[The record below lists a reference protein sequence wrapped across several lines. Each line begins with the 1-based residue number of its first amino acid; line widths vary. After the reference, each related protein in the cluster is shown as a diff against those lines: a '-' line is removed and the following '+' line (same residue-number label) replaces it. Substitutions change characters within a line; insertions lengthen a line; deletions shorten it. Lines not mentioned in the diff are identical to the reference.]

1 MKNNRKRFLSLLLV
15 LVMVIALMP
24 AAHVHAASQVAA
36 AAATDLGL
44 ANVGDSAKFVIV
56 SAVSPSL
63 EMVANVGTNGSG
75 QTGFELAFEE
85 HLHGI
90 DGTRVDIVNKD
101 GAIINQYYAKE
112 KDAYG
117 NIKDKAPV
125 AGNNVET
132 TLDITIQQ
140 VAEEALEDVM
150 LRSPTPRSTRPSA
163 KRKAWTPRARRSS
176 SWNARPAISWPAP
189 ATPPTTWPT

>member
-24 AAHVHAASQVAA
+24 AGHVHAASQVAT

-75 QTGFELAFEE
+75 QTGFELAFE
-85 HLHGI
+85 
-90 DGTRVDIVNKD
+90 DYPR
-101 GAIINQYYAKE
+101 
-112 KDAYG
+112 
-117 NIKDKAPV
+117 
-125 AGNNVET
+125 
-132 TLDITIQQ
+132 
-140 VAEEALEDVM
+140 ALEQGKFDLYLGEVV
-150 LRSPTPRSTRPSA
+150 LTADFDLSGHSFLSFHFNL
-163 KRKAWTPRARRSS
+163 SQ
-176 SWNARPAISWPAP
+176 
-189 ATPPTTWPT
+189 